1 MTVIGPAGPG
11 MGRRSEKS
19 AAKSAEKSL
28 RDLVAETR
36 VLTWRLLVRQA
47 RTPMALVHGVVLPS
61 SFLVTLKVVF
71 GDSITTITG
80 QDALHRS
87 VPLAVLISAIS
98 GSSTGMVGIG
108 AERLSGFIAR
118 LWVLPIHRA
127 AGLLARLAAEVIR
140 LLMTTAVVLGVGVAL
155 GFRFERGIGF
165 ALLWVTVPVIFGVAF
180 AALVTAAALLA
191 PTVIMVEA
199 TQPVI
204 VLGGM
209 FCTGFV
215 PLDMYPEWVQPLVQ
229 YQPMSLAADAMR
241 GLSLG
246 GPVWPPVMGC
256 LLWCAAIIALCL
268 WPITA
273 GYRRAARGGR

>member
-1 MTVIGPAGPG
+1 MAVIGAAGPG
-11 MGRRSEKS
+11 LGGRAEKS
-19 AAKSAEKSL
+19 AGNSVPG
-28 RDLVAETR
+28 LVTETL

-71 GDSITTITG
+71 GDSITTMTG

-98 GSSTGMVGIG
+98 GTSTGMVGIG

-127 AGLLARLAAEVIR
+127 AGLLARLTAEVIR

-165 ALLWVTVPVIFGVAF
+165 AVLWVAVPVIFGVAF
-180 AALVTAAALLA
+180 AALATAAALLA

-204 VLGGM
+204 VVGGM

-215 PLDMYPEWVQPLVQ
+215 PLDMYPDWVQPLVR

-241 GLSLG
+241 ALSIG
-246 GPVWPPVMGC
+246 GPVWPPMGGC
-256 LLWCAAIIALCL
+256 LLWCSAIVAMCL